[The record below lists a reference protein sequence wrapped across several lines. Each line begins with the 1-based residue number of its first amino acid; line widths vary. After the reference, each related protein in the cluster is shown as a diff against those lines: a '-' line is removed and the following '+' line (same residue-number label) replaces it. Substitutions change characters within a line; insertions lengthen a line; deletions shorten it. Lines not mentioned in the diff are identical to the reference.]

1 MLFSEM
7 KLQDPIKAALAKN
20 GYETATPI
28 QEQVIALALS
38 GKNIVG
44 QSQTGTGK
52 TAAFVLPLLE
62 LVDGRVRRPQAIILA
77 PTREL
82 ASQIR
87 EEVYK
92 LSDGMRLRST
102 VIFGGTSFKRQKE
115 MIDEGPQIIIATP
128 GRLIDL
134 IDRRYI
140 DLAQV
145 KYFVLD
151 ECDRMLDMGFIDDI
165 DYIWGHI
172 PKVEQSMTFSATIP
186 DQMQRLLSKYVG
198 TDYEFIKATEE
209 TVVAKIDHSFIEV
222 EAFDK
227 FELLKKYINEAG
239 ERKIIVFVRT
249 KHETE
254 HLSRMLVDNGIK
266 SGFLHGDLEQRQR
279 ARALRA
285 FKDNE
290 IQVFVTTDVAA
301 RGLNMNNIDLVINFH
316 VPEDPEAY
324 IHRIGRTGR
333 AGAEG
338 LAVMFVSPSEKMMMK
353 NVERRNK
360 IVLKQIDM
368 EGNPV
373 ERQPDNGRQGFGG
386 GGGGYRGRGGGGGGG
401 YRGGRGGG
409 GGGYRGGNGGGSSGG
424 YQGRDRGDYR
434 GGNGGG
440 HQGGGN
446 SFGGEGAPAAPAGGG
461 YYAGND
467 RPARSD
473 SYQGGGYQ
481 GGNSGGYQ
489 GGRSD
494 SRSSGGGY
502 QGGGRSDSGRGGYQ
516 GGGRSDSRSS
526 GGGYQG
532 GNRDGGSAPRS
543 NGGGNGGGISGGDFS
558 VFGN

>member
-1 MLFSEM
+1 M
-7 KLQDPIKAALAKN
+7 KLQDSIQAALVKN

-28 QEQVIALALS
+28 QEQVISLALS

-82 ASQIR
+82 AGQIR

-92 LSDGMRLRST
+92 LSEGMRIRST
-102 VIFGGTSFKRQKE
+102 VIFGGTSFKKQKE
-115 MIDEGPQIIIATP
+115 IIDEGPQIVIATP

-140 DLAQV
+140 DLNQV
-145 KYFVLD
+145 KYFILD

-165 DYIWGHI
+165 DYIWGHM

-186 DQMQRLLSKYVG
+186 EQMQRLLTKYVG
-198 TDYEFIKATEE
+198 TEYEFIKATEE
-209 TVVAKIDHSFIEV
+209 ITVAKIDHAFIEV

-227 FELLKKYINEAG
+227 FEMLKKYIAETG
-239 ERKIIVFVRT
+239 KQKIIVFVRT

-254 HLSRMLVDNGIK
+254 HLARMLQDNGVRA
-266 SGFLHGDLEQRQR
+266 GFLHGDLEQRQR

-285 FKDNE
+285 FKDDE

-338 LAVMFVSPSEKMMMK
+338 KAVMFVSPSEKMMMK

-360 IVLKQIDM
+360 IVLKQIDAD
-368 EGNPV
+368 GNPV
-373 ERQPDNGRQGFGG
+373 VRVADDGRRGFGG
-386 GGGGYRGRGGGGGGG
+386 EGGGYRGGRGRGGGGG
-401 YRGGRGGG
+401 YRGGRSGGS
-409 GGGYRGGNGGGSSGG
+409 GYRGGGSSSGGGGG

-440 HQGGGN
+440 YQGGGN
-446 SFGGEGAPAAPAGGG
+446 TGFGGESSGALVAPAGGG

-467 RPARSD
+467 RPQRSE
-473 SYQGGGYQ
+473 GGYQ
-481 GGNSGGYQ
+481 GRNSGGYQ
-489 GGRSD
+489 GGRSE
-494 SRSSGGGY
+494 G
-502 QGGGRSDSGRGGYQ
+502 
-516 GGGRSDSRSS
+516 
-526 GGGYQG
+526 
-532 GNRDGGSAPRS
+532 
-543 NGGGNGGGISGGDFS
+543 
-558 VFGN
+558 

>member
-1 MLFSEM
+1 M
-7 KLQDPIKAALAKN
+7 KLQDSIKAALAKN
-20 GYETATPI
+20 GYETPTPI
-28 QEQVIALALS
+28 QEQVISLALA

-92 LSDGMRLRST
+92 LSEKMRIRST
-102 VIFGGTSFKRQKE
+102 VIFGGTSFKKQKE
-115 MIDEGPQIIIATP
+115 IIDEGPQIVIATP

-140 DLAQV
+140 DLNQV

-198 TDYEFIKATEE
+198 TDYEFIKATQEL
-209 TVVAKIDHSFIEV
+209 TVAKIDHSFVEV

-227 FELLKKYINEAG
+227 FELLKKYIAEAG
-239 ERKIIVFVRT
+239 KSKIIVFVRT

-254 HLSRMLVDNGIK
+254 HLSRMLQDNGIRA
-266 SGFLHGDLEQRQR
+266 GFLHGDLEQRQR

-285 FKDNE
+285 FKDDE

-338 LAVMFVSPSEKMMMK
+338 KAVMFVSPSEKMMMK

-360 IVLKQIDM
+360 IVLKQIDI

-373 ERQPDNGRQGFGG
+373 ERTPDEGRRGFGG
-386 GGGGYRGRGGGGGGG
+386 GGGGRGGYRGGRGNGGG
-401 YRGGRGGG
+401 YRGGRGG
-409 GGGYRGGNGGGSSGG
+409 RGG
-424 YQGRDRGDYR
+424 YQSRDRGDYR
-434 GGNGGG
+434 GGN
-440 HQGGGN
+440 
-446 SFGGEGAPAAPAGGG
+446 
-461 YYAGND
+461 D
-467 RPARSD
+467 
-473 SYQGGGYQ
+473 
-481 GGNSGGYQ
+481 
-489 GGRSD
+489 
-494 SRSSGGGY
+494 
-502 QGGGRSDSGRGGYQ
+502 GGRSDSGQNPHGSYQ
-516 GGGRSDSRSS
+516 RGGRSDFGSSTSRGSNS
-526 GGGYQG
+526 GGGV
-532 GNRDGGSAPRS
+532 
-543 NGGGNGGGISGGDFS
+543 SGGDFS